1 MAGPANSRF
10 HRKGL
15 PGPASETSTVRRN
28 TRPVV
33 IFRRSPPLH
42 PDRDPLPLVGQDQ
55 RGGPILQADAR
66 LPEGLQHL
74 GDYLPEVHG
83 AAWGWGVPI
92 SSNSSRMTTRSSKGR
107 FSPWISW

>member
-1 MAGPANSRF
+1 MEQVLSAFFPQSPYGEL
-10 HRKGL
+10 HRAFPHSPGGKLQPVPLLGHLHLDLL
-15 PGPASETSTVRRN
+15 PP
-28 TRPVV
+28 
-33 IFRRSPPLH
+33 
-42 PDRDPLPLVGQDQ
+42 VGQDQ
-55 RGGPILQADAR
+55 HGGPILQADAG

-92 SSNSSRMTTRSSKGR
+92 SSSSSRMTTRSSKGR